1 MIAIPVKTNKLN
13 SAISTLF
20 EKAKYFALINNKG
33 IEIIKNEQ
41 KNGQAVVDW
50 LKSKNVDTLITSYLG
65 KKEFL
70 KLVNNIRVYFA
81 GDKTIEI
88 DNVLLKYSEG
98 DLHILNQRNY
108 SKFFKEDLENNE
120 CLKINENTEYL
131 ENKSKSHNRMVELS
145 DFFKI

>member
-1 MIAIPVKTNKLN
+1 MIAIPIKTNKLN

-20 EKAKYFALINNKG
+20 GKAKYFALINNKG

-41 KNGQAVVDW
+41 KNGQAVIDW

-70 KLVNNIRVYFA
+70 KLMNNIRVYFA

-88 DNVLLKYSEG
+88 DNLLLKYSEG

-108 SKFFKEDLENNE
+108 SNFFKEEIENNDYS
-120 CLKINENTEYL
+120 KINENTEHL
-131 ENKSKSHNRMVELS
+131 ENKSKSHNRKVELS
-145 DFFKI
+145 DFYKI